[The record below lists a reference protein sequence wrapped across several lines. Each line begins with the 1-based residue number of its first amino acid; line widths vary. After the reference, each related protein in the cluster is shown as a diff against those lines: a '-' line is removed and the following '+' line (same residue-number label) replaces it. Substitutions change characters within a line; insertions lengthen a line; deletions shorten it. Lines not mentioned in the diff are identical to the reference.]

1 MAVKDN
7 QLVEVQNLT
16 DHTVVYISYEGRRR
30 AFESQRK
37 MNIPAIE
44 LRQLVYS
51 RGGLQLI
58 KHFLRIG
65 NKELAEELGV
75 EDTEHEYKWTE
86 KDVVDLL
93 ENGSLDRLRDA
104 LDYAPLGIIDLIV
117 DKAVNMPVTDVNKR
131 KIISEATGKNI
142 ETMIQRMEE
151 AETATE
157 EKKHTTQKKGR
168 RVPDEEPAKKKG
180 RRVEDENEDKAE
192 SKEEE

>member
-1 MAVKDN
+1 MTVKDN

-75 EDTEHEYKWTE
+75 EDTEHEYKWT
-86 KDVVDLL
+86 
-93 ENGSLDRLRDA
+93 
-104 LDYAPLGIIDLIV
+104 
-117 DKAVNMPVTDVNKR
+117 
-131 KIISEATGKNI
+131 
-142 ETMIQRMEE
+142 
-151 AETATE
+151 
-157 EKKHTTQKKGR
+157 
-168 RVPDEEPAKKKG
+168 
-180 RRVEDENEDKAE
+180 
-192 SKEEE
+192 